1 MIIKETIKNKNT
13 NTKIIKNISPED
25 FKSTLS
31 KILYNDFSLLKL
43 WRYHNLFLKLKEE
56 QYRDDPV
63 IISGLSMIYM
73 MIGDLN
79 KVNELKSLLP
89 KNSIY
94 SQYVDIVDPLTSN
107 EEFIELINKQIEL
120 NILPSSHLSLTAGRP
135 SVLNGFRDMS
145 SLFKDIKKN
154 KKEVIKVLNV
164 LYGTD
169 SELVYNLMLAEQLYQ
184 KNECYEALV
193 LVISVIP
200 KFEEKHDVRML
211 FVALYLEIMILVM
224 NGQVKSINNLMNNL
238 ILKTKTRNM
247 EEWLPNIKA
256 LEAWA
261 AMYDGDYIKI
271 AEWMDSYAPDEYND
285 FNMMDTFRY
294 FVKIRGYLINQK
306 YLLITS
312 LANKLLP
319 LLKEDNR
326 KMDECELLML
336 LALSDYAREDYESA
350 FNNIEKALNISKL
363 YNYDRLLADE
373 GEKICRLLLDYRKQK
388 GKDKYLD
395 KVISLSQQVL
405 ALYPNYLKDQLPKE
419 PSLTVNEMGVLR
431 LINDGRSNSEISELL
446 TISLNTVKYYTKSIF
461 KKLNVKNRQQALKV
475 AKDYGLL

>member
-1 MIIKETIKNKNT
+1 M
-13 NTKIIKNISPED
+13 
-25 FKSTLS
+25 
-31 KILYNDFSLLKL
+31 
-43 WRYHNLFLKLKEE
+43 
-56 QYRDDPV
+56 
-63 IISGLSMIYM
+63 
-73 MIGDLN
+73 
-79 KVNELKSLLP
+79 
-89 KNSIY
+89 
-94 SQYVDIVDPLTSN
+94 
-107 EEFIELINKQIEL
+107 
-120 NILPSSHLSLTAGRP
+120 
-135 SVLNGFRDMS
+135 
-145 SLFKDIKKN
+145 
-154 KKEVIKVLNV
+154 
-164 LYGTD
+164 
-169 SELVYNLMLAEQLYQ
+169 
-184 KNECYEALV
+184 
-193 LVISVIP
+193 
-200 KFEEKHDVRML
+200 EEKHDVRML

-319 LLKEDNR
+319 LLKKGNR

-373 GEKICRLLLDYRKQK
+373 GEKLCRLLLDYRKQK

-405 ALYPNYLKDQLPKE
+405 ALYPNYLKDQLPQE